1 MIGKNLQKALGLAV
15 EELKQRRHE
24 YLTLEHVLY
33 GIASEPAGRKLIERC
48 GGSAA
53 VLRQALDHFFK
64 TYMESL
70 PEPTK
75 DVYQTLAVQRVLDNA
90 LAHVK
95 SAGRDDE
102 IGVEVGDV
110 IAAIPE
116 EEEYSWAAYCLK
128 KQGITRLAVLENLST
143 GEDGAS
149 SEEGGTE
156 SGAEGGAESVKDA
169 LARYTVDLTARAREG
184 KLDPLVGRETE
195 LARSI
200 EILARRR
207 KNNPLYV
214 GDPGTGKTA
223 IAEGLALR
231 IASGDVPPEFKD
243 TKIYSLDLGAVLA
256 GARYRGDF
264 EGRIKA
270 VVAALQKIPGA
281 ILFIDEIHT
290 IVGAGSTSGGSM
302 DASNLLKPI
311 LAEGKLRCI
320 GSTTYDEFRNHF
332 EKDRALARRFQKVD
346 IKEPSLD
353 ECVDILKG
361 LQPHYEK
368 HHNVRYSASSLKA
381 AVELSARHVQ
391 DRLLPDKAIDVMD
404 EVGASVRLRPG
415 FKPGSSVSRQDVE
428 RIVAR
433 MAGIPARTVSGKE
446 RDRLKTLKG
455 DLLSVLFGQDEAV
468 DIVTRAIL
476 RSRAGLGRTDRPAG
490 SFLFYGPTGVGKTE
504 LAKQLAERLGVAF
517 LRFDMSE
524 YMEKHA
530 VSRLIGAPPGY
541 VGFDQGGLLTEAV
554 RKTPYAVVLMDEIE
568 KAHPDIFNV
577 LLQVMDYGTLTDN
590 TGRKADFKNVILI
603 LTSNAGVRDMEAT
616 PMGFLEAA
624 AGKEA
629 QSAAQRGR
637 KAVEAVFS
645 PEFRNRLDALVPF
658 NALTPDMMGMIVDK
672 GIAEMGKGLA
682 EKRVNLTLTP
692 AARNWLAKEG
702 YDAKLGAR
710 PLQRLLREALE
721 DPLAGEVLFGRLTK
735 GGTVVVDEPEEGGDK
750 LTLKIEEK

>member
-1 MIGKNLQKALGLAV
+1 MIGKNLQKALSLAV
-15 EELKQRRHE
+15 EEVKQRRHE
-24 YLTLEHVLY
+24 YLTLEHILY
-33 GIASEPAGRKLIERC
+33 GIASESSGKRLIERC
-48 GGSAA
+48 GGSSA

-64 TYMESL
+64 TYLESL
-70 PEPTK
+70 EEPTK
-75 DVYQTLAVQRVLDNA
+75 DVYQTIAVQRVLDSA
-90 LAHVK
+90 LEHVK
-95 SAGRDDE
+95 SAGRNED

-110 IAAIPE
+110 IAAILE

-128 KQGITRLAVLENLST
+128 KQGITRLRVLERISQNDEEES
-143 GEDGAS
+143 S
-149 SEEGGTE
+149 SESGEGEGG
-156 SGAEGGAESVKDA
+156 SAEATKDP
-169 LARYTVDLTARAREG
+169 LARFTVELTARAREG
-184 KLDPLVGRETE
+184 KLDPLVGREME
-195 LARSI
+195 LSRTI

-231 IASGDVPPEFKD
+231 IAGGDVPPEFKEA
-243 TKIYSLDLGAVLA
+243 KVYSLDLGAVLA

-270 VVAALQKIPGA
+270 VVSALQKIPGS

-332 EKDRALARRFQKVD
+332 EKDRALARRFQKID

-353 ECVDILKG
+353 ECVEILKG

-368 HHNVRYSASSLKA
+368 HHKVRYSSSSLRA
-381 AVELSARHVQ
+381 AVELSSRHVQ

-404 EVGASVRLRPG
+404 EAGAAVRLRPG

-433 MAGIPARTVSGKE
+433 MAGIPPRTVSGKE
-446 RDRLKTLKG
+446 RDRLKTLK
-455 DLLSVLFGQDEAV
+455 DDVLSVLFGQNEAV

-504 LAKQLAERLGVAF
+504 LAKQLADRLGVAF

-530 VSRLIGAPPGY
+530 VSRLIGSPPGY

-603 LTSNAGVRDMEAT
+603 LTSNAGVRDMDST
-616 PMGFLEAA
+616 PMGFVEAA
-624 AGKEA
+624 GGKLA

-637 KAVEAVFS
+637 KAVEEMFS

-658 NALTPDMMGMIVDK
+658 NALTSDLMVRIVDK
-672 GIAEMGKGLA
+672 CVAEMGKGLA
-682 EKRVNLTLTP
+682 DKRVNLRLTP
-692 AARNWLAKEG
+692 EAREWLAKEG
-702 YDAKLGAR
+702 YDAKFGAR

-721 DPLAGEVLFGRLTK
+721 DPLASEVLFGRLIK
-735 GGTVVVDEPEEGGDK
+735 GGTVVVDEPEGDGDK
-750 LTLKIEEK
+750 LVLKFEER

>member
-110 IAAIPE
+110 IAAILE
-116 EEEYSWAAYCLK
+116 EEDSWAAYCLK

-231 IASGDVPPEFKD
+231 IAGGDVPPEFKD

-446 RDRLKTLKG
+446 RDRLKTLKD

-504 LAKQLAERLGVAF
+504 LAKQLAERLGVSF

-692 AARNWLAKEG
+692 AARSWLAKEG

>member
-1 MIGKNLQKALGLAV
+1 M
-15 EELKQRRHE
+15 
-24 YLTLEHVLY
+24 
-33 GIASEPAGRKLIERC
+33 
-48 GGSAA
+48 
-53 VLRQALDHFFK
+53 
-64 TYMESL
+64 
-70 PEPTK
+70 
-75 DVYQTLAVQRVLDNA
+75 
-90 LAHVK
+90 
-95 SAGRDDE
+95 
-102 IGVEVGDV
+102 
-110 IAAIPE
+110 
-116 EEEYSWAAYCLK
+116 
-128 KQGITRLAVLENLST
+128 
-143 GEDGAS
+143 
-149 SEEGGTE
+149 
-156 SGAEGGAESVKDA
+156 
-169 LARYTVDLTARAREG
+169 
-184 KLDPLVGRETE
+184 
-195 LARSI
+195 
-200 EILARRR
+200 
-207 KNNPLYV
+207 
-214 GDPGTGKTA
+214 
-223 IAEGLALR
+223 
-231 IASGDVPPEFKD
+231 PPEFKD

-446 RDRLKTLKG
+446 RDRLKTLKD

-504 LAKQLAERLGVAF
+504 LAKQLAERLGVSF

-692 AARNWLAKEG
+692 AARSWLAKEG

-750 LTLKIEEK
+750 LTLKFEEK